1 MPDGSSS
8 QAGQGPGPVPATASE
23 LLRAGEMCCSG
34 MLCSLRDILEGCEY
48 SCNRSSLRGGALS
61 HPKGRISIGG
71 RGHAK
76 KQEPLLGTRLSC
88 MVLTGLSSRVC
99 LSTSAAEGLCP
110 VRCKG
115 VSSGDCCCLLTVAV
129 YKTDSV
135 LKRKMPATSAE
146 SRDDG
151 RPL

>member
-1 MPDGSSS
+1 
-8 QAGQGPGPVPATASE
+8 
-23 LLRAGEMCCSG
+23 
-34 MLCSLRDILEGCEY
+34 MLC
-48 SCNRSSLRGGALS
+48 
-61 HPKGRISIGG
+61 
-71 RGHAK
+71 
-76 KQEPLLGTRLSC
+76 C
-88 MVLTGLSSRVC
+88 MVLTGLSSRAC
-99 LSTSAAEGLCP
+99 LSTSAAEGSCP

-129 YKTDSV
+129 YKTDAV